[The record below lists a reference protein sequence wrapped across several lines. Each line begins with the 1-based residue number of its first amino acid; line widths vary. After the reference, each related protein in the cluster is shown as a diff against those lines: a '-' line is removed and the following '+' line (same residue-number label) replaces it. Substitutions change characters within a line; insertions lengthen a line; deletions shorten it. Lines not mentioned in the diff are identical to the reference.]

1 MSNEVEL
8 HCELTSAPRLSY
20 VGVLTP
26 STSELPAFG
35 EEAFKEVI
43 KVKWVTRVGPDPI
56 GLGSL

>member
-1 MSNEVEL
+1 MMSNEVEL
-8 HCELTSAPRLSY
+8 PCELKSVPRISY

-43 KVKWVTRVGPDPI
+43 KVKRITRVGPDPI
-56 GLGSL
+56 